1 MILPGVKEDGTPN
14 DIIVTQF
21 EANDGSYGWGTSAT
35 MTYQEAIQKN
45 SYIKCREISL
55 GYTLPVNLTN
65 KFACSRLTVS
75 GFVRN
80 PFYVYRTLKLFD
92 SETTDGTDWI
102 SQSQIGGSTAS
113 ARTFGFSVRA
123 SF

>member
-1 MILPGVKEDGTPN
+1 
-14 DIIVTQF
+14 
-21 EANDGSYGWGTSAT
+21 